1 MNELYNSHYIK
12 YLIILGILYTLLK
25 IVPNPKLQHKD
36 IILILFIVVFTIY
49 SVDYKNNNKIII
61 DNFDNN
67 ITLPVVMSN
76 QLENKINMISK
87 PTTQT
92 SYSQPVQEAM
102 QQISYS
108 QPVQEAMQQIS
119 YSQPVQEAIP
129 SNIQTKDT
137 IEKKYYNI
145 LLNDLINK
153 KVLNSND
160 VVNINI
166 KLDSKLFTMEDIITS
181 LEQMNKATKY
191 KNTKHQPNKLL
202 RMTHRMDVSG
212 NQVNNSSDISINN
225 INDSDPNTTSG
236 ISINQTSN
244 DSSNNMIQTN
254 NDTMYNELLPSKM
267 EPLGTHF
274 PSTWSS
280 DYTILN
286 TDKWK
291 VPMYQPP
298 VCINTTPCK
307 VCPDDAYPYLGLK
320 NWDNSRKISNIN
332 INNKWTQNQND
343 SSKL

>member
-1 MNELYNSHYIK
+1 MNKLYNSHYIK

-25 IVPNPKLQHKD
+25 IIPNPKLQQKD
-36 IILILFIVVFTIY
+36 IILILVIVVFTIY
-49 SVDYKNNNKIII
+49 CVDYKNNKKIII

-87 PTTQT
+87 PTTQI

-108 QPVQEAMQQIS
+108 QPVQEAMQQTS

-181 LEQMNKATKY
+181 LEQMNKSTKY

-244 DSSNNMIQTN
+244 DSSNNMNQN

-307 VCPDDAYPYLGLK
+307 VCPDDVYPYLGLK
-320 NWDNSRKISNIN
+320 NWDNSRKISNTN
-332 INNKWTQNQND
+332 INNKWTHNQND
-343 SSKL
+343 SSK